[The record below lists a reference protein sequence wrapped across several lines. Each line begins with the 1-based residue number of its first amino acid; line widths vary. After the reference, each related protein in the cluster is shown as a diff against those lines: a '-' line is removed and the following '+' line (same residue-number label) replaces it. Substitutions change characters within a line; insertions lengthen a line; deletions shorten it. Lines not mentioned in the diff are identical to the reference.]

1 MKHSTRVALVFVS
14 CSFFTFKASAQ
25 TTPAAQAQPVVRPAA
40 ANFTCGTTLGPVRDI
55 LLGEPTAPYSAV
67 QESSNVQTLADG
79 THISRKPSTEKIYR
93 DSQGR
98 TRTERS
104 ICAPANDD
112 PEALIITIRD
122 PVSGYAYILDMQN
135 HIAHRYT
142 MAVRQPGPLA
152 PPTKAVTDTANKT
165 LVARPDATRLDPST
179 ETLDSQTM
187 EGIYVEGTK
196 TTMIIPEGSQGND
209 RPMAVVAEQWYSPE
223 LKITILSKSSDPRY
237 GEMMTRLTNIELSQP
252 PLILF
257 QPPPDFKIVE
267 ETEATHINYV
277 PH

>member
-1 MKHSTRVALVFVS
+1 MNHVTRVALVFVS
-14 CSFFTFKASAQ
+14 SCFCTFKASAQ
-25 TTPAAQAQPVVRPAA
+25 TSPAAQAQPVVRPAA
-40 ANFTCGTTLGPVRDI
+40 AKFTCGTTLGPVIDT
-55 LLGEPTAPYSAV
+55 LLAGPTAPYSAV
-67 QESSNVQTLADG
+67 QEFSNVQTLADG

-104 ICAPANDD
+104 ICGPANDD

-142 MAVRQPGPLA
+142 IQVRQPSLPA
-152 PPTKAVTDTANKT
+152 PPTKTVTDTADRT
-165 LVARPDATRLDPST
+165 LVARPDATRLDPPT

-196 TTMIIPEGSQGND
+196 TTTIIPLGSQGND
-209 RPMAVVAEQWYSPE
+209 RPIAIVREQWYSPE
-223 LKITILSKSSDPRY
+223 LKITILSKDSDPRY

-252 PLILF
+252 PLILC

-267 ETEATHINYV
+267 ETEATHLNYV

>member
-1 MKHSTRVALVFVS
+1 MTRATRVALVFAS
-14 CSFFTFKASAQ
+14 SWFFTFKASAQ

-40 ANFTCGTTLGPVRDI
+40 AKFTCGTTLGPVVDP
-55 LLGEPTAPYSAV
+55 LLAGPTASYSAV

-104 ICAPANDD
+104 ICGPANDD

-135 HIAHRYT
+135 HIPHRYT
-142 MAVRQPGPLA
+142 MEVRQSS
-152 PPTKAVTDTANKT
+152 PPALPAKPVADAANKT
-165 LVARPDATRLDPST
+165 LVAHPDATRLDPST

-187 EGIYVEGTK
+187 EGIYVEGIK
-196 TTMIIPEGSQGND
+196 TTIIIPVGSQGND
-209 RPMAVVAEQWYSPE
+209 RPMSIVAEQWYSPE

-277 PH
+277 HH

>member
-1 MKHSTRVALVFVS
+1 MTRATRVALVFVS
-14 CSFFTFKASAQ
+14 SCFFTFKASAQ
-25 TTPAAQAQPVVRPAA
+25 TTPAAQAQPAVRPAA
-40 ANFTCGTTLGPVRDI
+40 TKFTCGTTLGPIIDT
-55 LLGEPTAPYSAV
+55 LFAGPTAPYSAV

-104 ICAPANDD
+104 ICGPANDD

-122 PVSGYAYILDMQN
+122 PVSGFAYILDMQN

-142 MAVRQPGPLA
+142 MEVRQPSTPA

-165 LVARPDATRLDPST
+165 LVVRPDATRLDPST
-179 ETLDSQTM
+179 ETLDPQTM

-196 TTMIIPEGSQGND
+196 TTMIIPVGSQGND
-209 RPMAVVAEQWYSPE
+209 RPMTVVAEQWYSPE